1 MRNEKRNKFAP
12 KIDAELDLHGMS
24 EAAAIISVTTF
35 LQRAEDS
42 GYQKV
47 RIITGKGRGI
57 LQNSVRQWLRDER
70 RFFETAKINEGGA
83 GALVVTL

>member
-1 MRNEKRNKFAP
+1 MKKEKINKFAP

-24 EAAAIISVTTF
+24 EAEALSAVKIF
-35 LQRAEDS
+35 LQRAENS
-42 GYQKV
+42 QYTKV

-57 LQNSVRQWLRDER
+57 LQNSVRQWLREER
-70 RFFETAKINEGGA
+70 RFFETAKINEGGS